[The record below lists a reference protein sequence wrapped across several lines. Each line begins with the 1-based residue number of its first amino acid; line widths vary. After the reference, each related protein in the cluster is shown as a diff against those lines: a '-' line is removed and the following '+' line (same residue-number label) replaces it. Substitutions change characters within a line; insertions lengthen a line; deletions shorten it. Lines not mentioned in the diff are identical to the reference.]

1 MQRAGQSI
9 WIKRIVLAILAY
21 GSVLAMAHISS
32 LHGSADVYWGYLYF
46 SNNIWSVL
54 LFGASF
60 WLMKRYAERKNPGLH
75 RVSACLGT
83 LLSFAVVY
91 GAYAHYTNDIFGTD
105 GRFLTLTGVILGV
118 ALITIPLS
126 EEVLLGFDRL
136 AGWYEGETDRGT
148 EASKGRETDRDTETG
163 KSRETVGREYGLVRL
178 IEKRPGLVFW
188 FSWLFIFVCYLPLF
202 LAWWPGN
209 FVFDAPYQLRDVIRH
224 THSTHHPLAHT
235 LLMGAAYRLGERMGS
250 VSKGFQFYTL
260 LQMAVLS
267 SSFAYC
273 VYYLYRSVK
282 RKIVF
287 TAALLWFAL
296 FPMHALFAITAT
308 KDVLCAAF
316 FLYFMVF
323 VVRTIYNGERLA
335 WYGYAGMAASGA
347 LAMLF
352 RNNMTYAVLGAGVIA
367 LLAVK
372 GRGKKISV
380 LAVIAA
386 AYFLYAGVNHLM
398 IAAADATSPDT
409 YRETLSVPLQCLGRV
424 AAYRREDLE
433 DSLYEEICLYIRED
447 TIGSYNPYIAD
458 NIKNYA
464 NEELLKTNL
473 PNFLKLW
480 LKVGLRFPDEY
491 VESIVTNT
499 MGYWYPLNQGHY
511 VSADIALY
519 HMLIGEG
526 QELEKACYCSWAD
539 AFYAPLF
546 WKGEYK
552 EIPLLSFLFRNAL
565 YCWFFLFFGAWGI
578 YRKSKGVILTG
589 LFPLLYFLSCLCGPM
604 AALRYIYCLIV
615 CVPLMLSTVKKN
627 KLV

>member
-1 MQRAGQSI
+1 MQRVWQST
-9 WIKRIVLAILAY
+9 WIKKILLVFPAY
-21 GSVLAMAHISS
+21 CSVLAMAHISS

-54 LFGASF
+54 LFMASL
-60 WLMKRYAERKNPGLH
+60 WLLKRFSDRKASRLH
-75 RVSACLGT
+75 IVSACFGL

-105 GRFLTLTGVILGV
+105 GRFLTLTGVILGI
-118 ALITIPLS
+118 AFLTIPLS
-126 EEVLLGFDRL
+126 EEAFLGFDRL
-136 AGWYEGETDRGT
+136 AAWYGKDVEK
-148 EASKGRETDRDTETG
+148 STG
-163 KSRETVGREYGLVRL
+163 TVGRLRGLL
-178 IEKRPGLVFW
+178 HMIEKSPSLVFW
-188 FSWLFIFVCYLPLF
+188 LGWLFIFVCYLPLF
-202 LAWWPGN
+202 LDWWPGN

-250 VSKGFQFYTL
+250 VSEGFQFYTL
-260 LQMAVLS
+260 LQMLVLS

-273 VYYLYRSVK
+273 VYYLYKSVK
-282 RKIVF
+282 RKIVSA
-287 TAALLWFAL
+287 AALLWFAL
-296 FPMHALFAITAT
+296 FPMHALFAVSAT

-323 VVRTIYNGERLA
+323 VVRVLHQGERLA
-335 WYGYAGMAASGA
+335 WYGYAGMALSAA

-352 RNNMTYAVLGAGVIA
+352 RNNMVYAVLGAGAVA

-372 GRGKKISV
+372 GRGKKISI

-386 AYFLYAGVNHLM
+386 AYFLYAGANQLM

-424 AAYRREDLE
+424 AAYRREELD
-433 DSLYEEICLYIRED
+433 DTLYEEICMYIRED
-447 TIGSYNPYIAD
+447 TIGSYNPYLAD

-473 PNFLKLW
+473 SNFLKLW

-499 MGYWYPLNQGHY
+499 LGYWYPLNQGYY

-546 WKGEYK
+546 WKGGYK
-552 EIPLLSFLFRNAL
+552 EIPLLSFLFRNAP
-565 YCWFFLFFGAWGI
+565 YCWFFLFFVAWGI
-578 YRKSKGVILTG
+578 YKKSKRVILTG
-589 LFPLLYFLSCLCGPM
+589 FFPFLYFLSCLCGPM
-604 AALRYIYCLIV
+604 AALRYVYCLIV
-615 CVPLMLSTVKKN
+615 CVPLMLSAVKN
-627 KLV
+627 NELA